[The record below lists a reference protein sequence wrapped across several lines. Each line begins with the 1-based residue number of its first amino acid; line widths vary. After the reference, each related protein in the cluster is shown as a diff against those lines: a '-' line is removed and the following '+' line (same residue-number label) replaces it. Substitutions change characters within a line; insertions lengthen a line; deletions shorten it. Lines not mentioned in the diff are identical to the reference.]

1 MKSYP
6 KTIIVLFILLCLW
19 TLLVFKSTLT
29 KVINAKPQQMIH
41 TVVEKEEPNLP
52 YTQAELHCL
61 TRNAYYEAKGDSEMS
76 QIAVTHA
83 VLNRKYDG
91 AFPGNVCGV
100 VYQKRLNQSGRMVCQ
115 FSWYCDQ
122 KMMNRKID
130 RTAWQ
135 QSYDAVKKALIF
147 YYDKGIDITQ
157 GSTFYHADYVSRN
170 KLGVKNIEKTTQIGS
185 HIYYKEKT
193 K

>member
-1 MKSYP
+1 MILGILFLILIYNG
-6 KTIIVLFILLCLW
+6 TISSVKIEKLQNVTLETLKVNQKIPLPTAILDKEIRCLAKNIYFEARNEP
-19 TLLVFKSTLT
+19 TLGQIAVAFVTLNRVDSNQFPDT
-29 KVINAKPQQMIH
+29 IC
-41 TVVEKEEPNLP
+41 TVVEQK
-52 YTQAELHCL
+52 TQ
-61 TRNAYYEAKGDSEMS
+61 R
-76 QIAVTHA
+76 I
-83 VLNRKYDG
+83 
-91 AFPGNVCGV
+91 
-100 VYQKRLNQSGRMVCQ
+100 CQ

>member
-29 KVINAKPQQMIH
+29 KVINAKPQH
-41 TVVEKEEPNLP
+41 EVVAQYEKYTKEEL
-52 YTQAELHCL
+52 LCL
-61 TRNAYYEAKGDSEMS
+61 TRNAYYEAKGDSELS

-91 AFPGNVCGV
+91 SFPGNVCGV
-100 VYQKRLNQSGRMVCQ
+100 VYQKRMNQSGRVVCQ

-130 RTAWQ
+130 KTAWQ
-135 QSYDAVKKALIF
+135 QSYDAVKKALVF

-157 GSTFYHADYVSRN
+157 GSTFYHADYVSRS
-170 KLGVKNIEKTTQIGS
+170 KLGVKNIERTTQIGS